1 MTVYD
6 SCKSATDACI
16 RSQTFAVA
24 HLYND
29 EKPMNIHIH
38 DCYEVYYS
46 ISGGKQFLI
55 DNRFYSFHPVDIF
68 FINQYESHYLSRI
81 DNADLE
87 RVILSI
93 YPDYLKKF
101 STEQTDLNYCF
112 TCRSSGLGHKISLS
126 AEEQKRFLYYIH
138 KLSYSDG
145 YGQAIMDTAIFLELL
160 IFLNRI
166 FLLHCDHDF
175 DRPEVTGIRHGQID
189 DILSY
194 VNRHLTESL
203 TIQSLADHFYLS
215 SSYLCKIF
223 KKSTG
228 TTINKYISAKRITKA
243 KSLLSNGHS
252 VSDTC
257 AMCGF
262 GDYSNFLKVF
272 TKAVGITPKKYAQI
286 SNEN

>member
-1 MTVYD
+1 MYIYD
-6 SCKSATDACI
+6 SCKSATDACLK
-16 RSQTFAVA
+16 SQTFAVA

-55 DNRFYSFHPVDIF
+55 DNRFYTFNPGDIF
-68 FINQYESHYLSRI
+68 FINQYESHYLSQI
-81 DNADLE
+81 ENGKLE
-87 RVILSI
+87 RIILSI

-101 STEQTDLNYCF
+101 CTEQTDLNYCF
-112 TCRSSGLGHKISLS
+112 TCRNTSLGHKISLS
-126 AEEQKRFLYYIH
+126 ADEQKRFMYYIH
-138 KLSYSDG
+138 KLSNNEG
-145 YGQAIMDTAIFLELL
+145 YGQDVLDQAVFLELL

-166 FLLHCDHDF
+166 FLLHCDHDLNVC
-175 DRPEVTGIRHGQID
+175 EATGIRHEQID

-194 VNRHLTESL
+194 VNQNLTETL
-203 TIQSLADHFYLS
+203 TIQSLAEHFYLS

-223 KKSTG
+223 KNATG

-243 KSLLSNGHS
+243 KALLSDGYS

-257 AMCGF
+257 TMCGF

-272 TKAVGITPKKYAQI
+272 TKAVGITPKKYAQF
-286 SNEN
+286 SNES